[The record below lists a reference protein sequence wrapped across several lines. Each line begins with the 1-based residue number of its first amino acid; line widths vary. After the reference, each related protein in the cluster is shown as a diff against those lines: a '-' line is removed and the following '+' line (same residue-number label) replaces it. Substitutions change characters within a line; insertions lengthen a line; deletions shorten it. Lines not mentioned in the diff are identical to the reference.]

1 MKVKIYVNW
10 EEREICKEEELEE
23 IKKDRIAE
31 VLADSYER
39 RNYAYDFLGNKDI
52 SAEDLFVMDEE
63 ERKELLTDF
72 ENYVGECILEGI
84 RDEYEEV
91 TIEV

>member
-23 IKKDRIAE
+23 IKKNRVAEALATPYDRKT
-31 VLADSYER
+31 
-39 RNYAYDFLGNKDI
+39 YAYDFLCEQDF
-52 SAEDLFVMDEE
+52 SAEDLFVMEE
-63 ERKELLTDF
+63 EDRKELLTVF
-72 ENYVGECILEGI
+72 EKYVEECIVEGI
-84 RDEYEEV
+84 KEEYEEV